1 MKKRLVTLLKPK
13 EKSNCNQDLF
23 FLGITSVIN
32 IKYTP
37 KINKKIKKIFII
49 AMPSQTLGLI
59 LFVCKQAFGANCC
72 VLLNNYAK
80 RIISMRVR
88 VTLFLN

>member
-1 MKKRLVTLLKPK
+1 
-13 EKSNCNQDLF
+13 
-23 FLGITSVIN
+23 
-32 IKYTP
+32 
-37 KINKKIKKIFII
+37 
-49 AMPSQTLGLI
+49 MPSRTLGLI

-80 RIISMRVR
+80 RITSMRVR